1 VRLAELDEI
10 EVRIEQLVTGG
21 DGLARFEGIPIF
33 VPMSVPGDHLKVR
46 LVKRKPHFGRAEI
59 VEILAPGEGRR
70 EAPCAHFADCGGCDL
85 QHIEDSMQSTL
96 KAEATRETL
105 RRLGG
110 IELPGEDRVV
120 SGEAW
125 GYRLRTQVHA
135 QVDENGVRVG
145 YRKRKSHELVPVE
158 SCGVCAPELE
168 QAILDLP
175 EHLVPS
181 SPSRIHLALG
191 DEGAVTVAPVIEG
204 LPHGEVQMT
213 IGDFEYAYDA
223 RCFFQG
229 NRHLVG
235 ELVNEVVG
243 EWTGAK
249 AFDLYG
255 GVGLFSLPLARR
267 YESVLLVE
275 GDAVAARYARINARR
290 NKVADRIEIEHRAVE
305 SWLDRL
311 PAGADRV
318 VVDPP
323 RTGLSY
329 RARRQLLV
337 GHPRRITYV
346 SCNPGILA
354 RDLKELT
361 ELYVVE
367 DLVQFDIFPQTSQM
381 EAVVQLVLRDAPST

>member
-10 EVRIEQLVTGG
+10 EVEVEQLVTGG

-46 LVKRKPHFGRAEI
+46 LVQRKPHFGRAEI
-59 VEILAPGEGRR
+59 VEILSPGEGRR
-70 EAPCAHFADCGGCDL
+70 EAPCAHFATCGGCDV
-85 QHIEDSMQSTL
+85 QHIEDSLQSTL

-105 RRLGG
+105 KRLGG
-110 IELPGEDRVV
+110 IELPAETPVV
-120 SGEAW
+120 SGGAW

-145 YRKRKSHELVPVE
+145 YRKRKSHELVAID
-158 SCGVCAPELE
+158 SCGVCAPDLE
-168 QAILDLP
+168 KAILDLP
-175 EHLVPS
+175 EHLVPT
-181 SPSRIHLALG
+181 SPGRIHLALG
-191 DEGAVTVAPVIEG
+191 DGGAVTVAPVIEG
-204 LPHGEVQMT
+204 LPHGEVRT
-213 IGDFEYAYDA
+213 SIGEFEYAYDA

-229 NRHLVG
+229 NRYLVG
-235 ELVNEVVG
+235 KLVEAVVG
-243 EWTGAK
+243 EWTGEQ

-275 GDAVAARYARINARR
+275 GDSVAARYARINSRR
-290 NKVADRIEIEHRAVE
+290 NQVADRIEIEHRAVE

-323 RTGLSY
+323 RTGISY
-329 RARRQLLV
+329 RARRQLLA
-337 GHPRRITYV
+337 GRPQRITYV

-361 ELYVVE
+361 ELYAVE
-367 DLVQFDIFPQTSQM
+367 ELIQFDIFPQTAHM
-381 EAVVQLVLRDAPST
+381 EVVVQLVLRDGSS